1 MTNKNKP
8 LVYSI
13 SQPTSFSG
21 KDLIGFLQIA
31 HKEATGEFISSSWPL
46 SIIEPSFLEDESG
59 NDFWTKELALHILEY
74 RLKEDYDIKFHEYQ
88 KDGENL
94 LVLVIEDLKLF
105 KSGLVRLLDDLLNPN
120 KKYLLYRMFI
130 KTYRTMS
137 VQEKLEYHQKKM
149 REEIARKKSSKK

>member
-1 MTNKNKP
+1 MTNTKKP

-13 SQPTSFSG
+13 PQPTSFSG

-59 NDFWTKELALHILEY
+59 DDFWTKELALHILEY

-88 KDGENL
+88 KDEKNL

-137 VQEKLEYHQKKM
+137 V
-149 REEIARKKSSKK
+149 